1 MGRKALVVGIILIM
15 TMAVVPV
22 YALAGNSSNDQNEGE
37 HGAAANVTANTTT
50 NVTMNA
56 TGLKMASEN
65 LLRIVDRLANYTG
78 GIMANSTNV
87 SNETVALFN
96 HAQEL
101 RKEAWA
107 LYNNGSYR
115 EALHTAIMAMRDYKR
130 VLVSIR
136 RGSEVE
142 QERPDNATIA
152 KVEALRMKGYF
163 LHVEMLINA
172 AKVRGLNVTNVEEL
186 YNETRDAYKK
196 VMVDAMNGNATALR
210 EDLPKA
216 RELRKELDLAIK
228 GLMGQ
233 FVMKHAHGIAAAFTW
248 KLNMQ
253 IRALERLQNIPG
265 VNTSAIQNLTRQLSQ
280 LRQNVTELVKEG
292 KIKEAL
298 QLIKTSLPDIRT
310 AAFRLRW
317 IQKHEGTYWPVHG
330 GRGRGN
336 GHGHH

>member
-1 MGRKALVVGIILIM
+1 MWRKALVVGIILIM
-15 TMAVVPV
+15 AMAVVPV
-22 YALAGNSSNDQNEGE
+22 YALAGNASDAQNRDERGT
-37 HGAAANVTANTTT
+37 GANVTM

-56 TGLKMASEN
+56 TGLERASES
-65 LLRIVDRLANYTG
+65 LLHIVDRLANYTEG
-78 GIMANSTNV
+78 VIVNSTNV
-87 SNETVALFN
+87 SNETIALFN
-96 HAQEL
+96 RAQEL
-101 RKEAWA
+101 REEAWA

-115 EALHTAIMAMRDYKR
+115 EALHMAIMAMRDYKR

-136 RGSEVE
+136 CGFEVE
-142 QERPDNATIA
+142 QGRPDNETIA
-152 KVEALRMKGYF
+152 KVEALRMRGYF
-163 LHVEMLINA
+163 LHVKMLINA
-172 AKVRGLNVTNVEEL
+172 AGARGLNVTNVEEL

-216 RELRKELDLAIK
+216 RELRKELDQAVK

-248 KLNMQ
+248 KLDMQ

-280 LRQNVTELVKEG
+280 LRQNVTELIKEG
-292 KIKEAL
+292 KIREAL
-298 QLIKTSLPDIRT
+298 QLVKTSLPDIRT

-317 IQKHEGTYWPVHG
+317 VQKHEGMYWPVHG